1 MLRLTKLDELPQLL
15 NILKGDMSLV
25 GPRPEDPYYVQYYSE
40 EQRRVLQV
48 KPGITSPA
56 TVQYRHEE
64 SMLVGPHWE
73 DRYRNEILP
82 RKLQIELDYLSR
94 RTMASDV
101 KILAQTALAIFGR
114 PDGSAISRGQ
124 CRT

>member
-15 NILKGDMSLV
+15 NILRGDMSLV
-25 GPRPEDPYYVQYYSE
+25 GPRPEDPHYVQYYSG

-48 KPGITSPA
+48 KPGMTSPA
-56 TVQYRHEE
+56 TVQFRHEE

-82 RKLQIELDYLSR
+82 RKLQIELDYLSH
-94 RTMASDV
+94 RTMASDL
-101 KILAQTALAIFGR
+101 KILAQTALAIFSR
-114 PDGSAISRGQ
+114 PAYSETGRGQ
-124 CRT
+124 CRI